1 MYVLDTVKVYN
12 YITVHDTIKVNQ
24 YIPVYDTV
32 HLSVEDTL
40 VVYSGTS
47 LVNGNTIISRVSVY
61 PNPTSNMLNI
71 DIENNNII
79 ANYTVQ
85 ICDVNGKV
93 VYSSFLNSE
102 HLEIDL
108 SSYAKGVYIIRLI
121 NQYQQILSIKNLIIK

>member
-1 MYVLDTVKVYN
+1 
-12 YITVHDTIKVNQ
+12 
-24 YIPVYDTV
+24 
-32 HLSVEDTL
+32 
-40 VVYSGTS
+40 
-47 LVNGNTIISRVSVY
+47 
-61 PNPTSNMLNI
+61 MLNI